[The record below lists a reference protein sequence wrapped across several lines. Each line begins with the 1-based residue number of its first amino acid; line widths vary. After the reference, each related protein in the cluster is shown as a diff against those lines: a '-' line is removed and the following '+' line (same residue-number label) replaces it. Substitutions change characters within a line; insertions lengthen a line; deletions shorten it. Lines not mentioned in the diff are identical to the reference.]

1 MKTIMWKYS
10 LGSTDDVWVEERKK
24 EGKKEQSQ
32 TKIPYLNS
40 PPKIGGIRAQ
50 RTVRG
55 LCTDLINYQQKVDAK
70 TLSQVFLGNETDIFK
85 ERTFAVQRSS
95 IKYYSG
101 LFTTS

>member
-10 LGSTDDVWVEERKK
+10 LGSTDDVWVEERNK

-55 LCTDLINYQQKVDAK
+55 LCTDLFDK
-70 TLSQVFLGNETDIFK
+70 LSTESRRENTV
-85 ERTFAVQRSS
+85 
-95 IKYYSG
+95 SG
-101 LFTTS
+101 FSRKRN